1 MACKGSGVQIPS
13 APLKKLKFKELLVPK
28 VLTLPDKWN
37 ASDIPDLTG
46 KRFLITGAT
55 SGIGLSAATE
65 LARRNA
71 QVVITARSADKAR
84 DAIKKIG
91 PGLVDY
97 ILLDLTDLESVKRAA
112 ARVDRAFDVVVLNAG
127 VMATPFTKTVDGF
140 ELQMGTNHLGHF
152 AFAGLIKNQIKDR
165 LVVVS
170 SFAHKLG
177 NFGDN
182 SMDSIR
188 DICLGIG
195 KYQKW
200 KVYGASKLANLLF
213 VSEIERLRI
222 QNNWS
227 FIPIAV
233 HPGYADTNLQAVASQ
248 MRGAKIEEQITMK
261 INKIFAQPSSQGALP
276 TLAACVYPDLIGAS
290 FIGPNGFMQMRGTPK
305 LTRAKALAYDQTLA
319 KNLWQVSQELTK
331 VNWS

>member
-1 MACKGSGVQIPS
+1 VA
-13 APLKKLKFKELLVPK
+13 K
-28 VLTLPDKWN
+28 VLTIPDNWN
-37 ASDIPDLTG
+37 ASQMPDLTG

-55 SGIGLSAATE
+55 SGIGLAAATE

-71 QVVITARSADKAR
+71 NVVITARSVEKAR

-97 ILLDLTDLESVKRAA
+97 ILMDLTDLESVKRAA

-127 VMATPFTKTVDGF
+127 VMATPFTKTVDNF

-170 SFAHKLG
+170 SFAHKMG
-177 NFGDN
+177 SFGDN
-182 SMDSIR
+182 SQEAIR
-188 DICLGIG
+188 NLCLGIG

-200 KVYGASKLANLLF
+200 QVYGASKLANLLF

-222 QNNWS
+222 EKNWS
-227 FIPIAV
+227 FIPLAV
-233 HPGYADTNLQAVASQ
+233 HPGYSDTNLQAVASQ
-248 MRGAKIEEQITMK
+248 MRGAAAEEKITMM
-261 INKIFAQPSSQGALP
+261 INKILAQPASQGALP
-276 TLAACVYPDLIGAS
+276 TLAASVYPDLIGAS
-290 FIGPNGFMQMRGTPK
+290 FIGPNGFMEMRGTPK
-305 LTRAKALAYDQTLA
+305 LTRAKALAYDQLLA
-319 KNLWQVSQELTK
+319 KNLWQVSEELTK
-331 VNWS
+331 VSWS

>member
-1 MACKGSGVQIPS
+1 
-13 APLKKLKFKELLVPK
+13 VPK
-28 VLTLPDKWN
+28 VLTLPDNWS

-71 QVVITARSADKAR
+71 HVVITARSADKAR

-112 ARVDRAFDVVVLNAG
+112 VRVDRAFDVVVLNAG

-170 SFAHKLG
+170 SFAHKMG
-177 NFGDN
+177 SFGDN
-182 SMDSIR
+182 TIDSIR
-188 DICLGIG
+188 NICLGVG

-200 KVYGASKLANLLF
+200 QVYGASKLANLLF

-222 QNNWS
+222 QYNWS

-248 MRGAKIEEQITMK
+248 MRGAKLEEQITMK

-290 FIGPNGFMQMRGTPK
+290 FIGPNGFLEMRGAPK

-331 VNWS
+331 VSWF

>member
-1 MACKGSGVQIPS
+1 MA
-13 APLKKLKFKELLVPK
+13 K
-28 VLTLPDKWN
+28 VLTIPKNWS

-46 KRFLITGAT
+46 KRYLITGAT
-55 SGIGLSAATE
+55 SGIGLAAATE

-71 QVVITARSADKAR
+71 HVYITARTVEKAR

-97 ILLDLTDLESVKRAA
+97 LLMDLTDLDSVRKAA
-112 ARVDRAFDVVVLNAG
+112 ARVDKQFDVVVLNAG
-127 VMATPFTKTVDGF
+127 VMATPFSKTKDGF
-140 ELQMGTNHLGHF
+140 ELQLGTNHLGHF
-152 AFAGLIKNQIKDR
+152 AFAGLIKDQIKDR

-170 SFAHKLG
+170 SFAHKMG
-177 NFGDN
+177 SFGDN
-182 SMDSIR
+182 NQNTIKDML
-188 DICLGIG
+188 LGVG

-222 QNNWS
+222 ANNWS

-248 MRGAKIEEQITMK
+248 MRGAKTEEKITMA
-261 INKIFAQPSSQGALP
+261 INKLLAQPAAAGALP
-276 TLAACVYPDLIGAS
+276 TLAACVYPGLLGAS
-290 FIGPNGFMQMRGTPK
+290 FIGPDGFMQMRGNPK
-305 LTRAKALAYDQTLA
+305 LTRAKALAYDQVLA
-319 KNLWQVSQELTK
+319 KNLWQVSEELTK
-331 VNWS
+331 VSWS

>member
-1 MACKGSGVQIPS
+1 MV
-13 APLKKLKFKELLVPK
+13 K
-28 VLTLPDKWN
+28 VLTIPKNWS

-55 SGIGLSAATE
+55 SGIGLAAATE
-65 LARRNA
+65 LVRRNA
-71 QVVITARSADKAR
+71 HVYITARTVEKAR

-97 ILLDLTDLESVKRAA
+97 LLMDLTDLDSVRKAA
-112 ARVDRAFDVVVLNAG
+112 ARVDKQFDVVVLNAG
-127 VMATPFTKTVDGF
+127 VMATPFSKTKDGF
-140 ELQMGTNHLGHF
+140 ELQLGTNHLGHF
-152 AFAGLIKNQIKDR
+152 AFAGLIKDQIKDR

-170 SFAHKLG
+170 SFAHKMG
-177 NFGDN
+177 SFGDN
-182 SMDSIR
+182 NQNTIKDML
-188 DICLGIG
+188 LGVG

-222 QNNWS
+222 ANNWS

-248 MRGAKIEEQITMK
+248 MRGAKTEEKITMA
-261 INKIFAQPSSQGALP
+261 INKLLAQPASAGALP
-276 TLAACVYPDLIGAS
+276 TLAACVYPGLLGAS
-290 FIGPNGFMQMRGTPK
+290 FIGPDGFMQMRGNPK
-305 LTRAKALAYDQTLA
+305 LTRAKALAYDQVLA
-319 KNLWQVSQELTK
+319 KNLWQVSEELTK
-331 VNWS
+331 VSWS

>member
-1 MACKGSGVQIPS
+1 M
-13 APLKKLKFKELLVPK
+13 VPK
-28 VLTLPDKWN
+28 VLTFPDNWS

-55 SGIGLSAATE
+55 SGIGLAAATE

-71 QVVITARSADKAR
+71 HVVITARSAEKAR
-84 DAIKKIG
+84 EALKKIG

-112 ARVDRAFDVVVLNAG
+112 ARVDRPFDVVVLNAG

-170 SFAHKLG
+170 SFAHKMG

-182 SMDSIR
+182 TLDSIR
-188 DICLGIG
+188 NICLGVG

-200 KVYGASKLANLLF
+200 QVYGASKLANLLF
-213 VSEIERLRI
+213 VSELERLRM

-227 FIPIAV
+227 FTPLAV
-233 HPGYADTNLQAVASQ
+233 HPGYSDTNLQAVASQ
-248 MRGAKIEEQITMK
+248 MRGAAAEEKITMM
-261 INKIFAQPSSQGALP
+261 INKLLAQPASQGALP

-290 FIGPNGFMQMRGTPK
+290 FIGPNGFLEMRGTPK
-305 LTRAKALAYDQTLA
+305 LTRAKALAYDQVLA
-319 KNLWQVSQELTK
+319 KNLWQVSEELTK
-331 VNWS
+331 VSWS

>member
-1 MACKGSGVQIPS
+1 VSNVIAIPDNWS
-13 APLKKLKFKELLVPK
+13 A
-28 VLTLPDKWN
+28 T
-37 ASDIPDLTG
+37 DIPDLTG

-55 SGIGLSAATE
+55 SGIGLAAASE

-71 QVVITARSADKAR
+71 QVVITARSVEKAR
-84 DAIKKIG
+84 EAIKKIG

-97 ILLDLTDLESVKRAA
+97 LLMDLTDLDSVRKAA
-112 ARVDRAFDVVVLNAG
+112 ARVDKAFDVVVLNAG

-170 SFAHKLG
+170 SFAHKMG

-182 SMDSIR
+182 SIESIR
-188 DICLGIG
+188 NLCLGIG

-200 KVYGASKLANLLF
+200 PVYGATKLANLLF
-213 VSEIERLRI
+213 VAEVERLRI
-222 QNNWS
+222 ANNWS

-233 HPGYADTNLQAVASQ
+233 HPGYSDTNLQAVASQ
-248 MRGAKIEEQITMK
+248 MRGAAMEEKVTMA
-261 INKIFAQPSSQGALP
+261 INKVLAQSAKQGALP
-276 TLAACVYPDLIGAS
+276 TLAACVFPGLIGAS
-290 FIGPNGFMQMRGTPK
+290 FIGPNGFLEMRGTPK
-305 LTRAKALAYDQTLA
+305 LTRARALAYDQVLA
-319 KNLWQVSQELTK
+319 KNLWTVSEELTK
-331 VNWS
+331 VSWN

>member
-1 MACKGSGVQIPS
+1 MACKGSGVRLPS
-13 APLKKLKFKELLVPK
+13 APLFKQLSKGVKVPR
-28 VLTLPDKWN
+28 VSVLPDKWS

-46 KRFLITGAT
+46 KRYLITGAT
-55 SGIGLSAATE
+55 SGIGLAAATE

-71 QVVITARSADKAR
+71 HVVITARSAEKAR
-84 DAIKKIG
+84 EALKKIG

-97 ILLDLTDLESVKRAA
+97 ILLDLTDLESIKRAA
-112 ARVDRAFDVVVLNAG
+112 ARVDRPFEVVVLNAG

-170 SFAHKLG
+170 SFAHKMG

-182 SMDSIR
+182 TLASIKNL
-188 DICLGIG
+188 CLGIG

-200 KVYGASKLANLLF
+200 QVYGASKLANLLF
-213 VSEIERLRI
+213 VSEVERLRI
-222 QNNWS
+222 QNNWT
-227 FIPIAV
+227 FIPLAV
-233 HPGYADTNLQAVASQ
+233 HPGYSDTNLQAVASQ
-248 MRGAKIEEQITMK
+248 MRGAAAEEKITMMM
-261 INKIFAQPSSQGALP
+261 NKLLAQPASQGALP

-290 FIGPNGFMQMRGTPK
+290 FIGPNGFLEMRGYPK
-305 LTRAKALAYDQTLA
+305 LTRAKALAYDQVLA
-319 KNLWQVSQELTK
+319 KNLWQVSEELTK
-331 VNWS
+331 V

>member
-1 MACKGSGVQIPS
+1 MPNVLAIPNNWT
-13 APLKKLKFKELLVPK
+13 A
-28 VLTLPDKWN
+28 T
-37 ASDIPDLTG
+37 DIPDLTG

-55 SGIGLSAATE
+55 SGIGLAAASE

-71 QVVITARSADKAR
+71 QVVITARSVEKAR

-97 ILLDLTDLESVKRAA
+97 LLMDLTDLDSVRKAA

-127 VMATPFTKTVDGF
+127 IMATPFMKTTDGF

-170 SFAHKLG
+170 SFAHKMG
-177 NFGDN
+177 NFGDK
-182 SMDSIR
+182 SIVG
-188 DICLGIG
+188 IKNMCLGIG

-200 KVYGASKLANLLF
+200 PVYGSTKLANLLF
-213 VSEIERLRI
+213 VSELERLRI
-222 QNNWS
+222 ANNWS

-233 HPGYADTNLQAVASQ
+233 HPGYSDTNLQAVASQ
-248 MRGAKIEEQITMK
+248 MRGAAMEEKVTMA
-261 INKIFAQPSSQGALP
+261 INKVFAQPAKQGALP
-276 TLAACVYPDLIGAS
+276 TLAACVYPGLIGAS
-290 FIGPNGFMQMRGTPK
+290 FIGPNGFLEMRGTPK
-305 LTRAKALAYDQTLA
+305 LTRARALAYDQVLA
-319 KNLWQVSQELTK
+319 KNLWTVSEELTK
-331 VNWS
+331 VSWT

>member
-1 MACKGSGVQIPS
+1 M
-13 APLKKLKFKELLVPK
+13 
-28 VLTLPDKWN
+28 
-37 ASDIPDLTG
+37 PDLTG

-55 SGIGLSAATE
+55 SGIGLAAATE

-71 QVVITARSADKAR
+71 NVVITARSVEKAR

-97 ILLDLTDLESVKRAA
+97 ILMDLTDLESVKRAA

-127 VMATPFTKTVDGF
+127 VMATPFTKTVDNF

-170 SFAHKLG
+170 SFAHKMG
-177 NFGDN
+177 SFGDN
-182 SMDSIR
+182 SQEAIR
-188 DICLGIG
+188 NLCLGIG

-200 KVYGASKLANLLF
+200 QVYGASKLANLLF

-222 QNNWS
+222 EKNWS
-227 FIPIAV
+227 FIPLAV
-233 HPGYADTNLQAVASQ
+233 HPGYSDTNLQAVASQ
-248 MRGAKIEEQITMK
+248 MRGAATEEKITMM
-261 INKIFAQPSSQGALP
+261 INKILAQPASQGALP
-276 TLAACVYPDLIGAS
+276 TLAASVYPDLIGAS
-290 FIGPNGFMQMRGTPK
+290 FIGPNGFMEMRGTPK
-305 LTRAKALAYDQTLA
+305 LTRAKALAYDQLLA
-319 KNLWQVSQELTK
+319 KNLWQVSEELTK
-331 VNWS
+331 VSWS

>member
-1 MACKGSGVQIPS
+1 M
-13 APLKKLKFKELLVPK
+13 VPK
-28 VLTLPDKWN
+28 VLTFPDNWS

-46 KRFLITGAT
+46 KRYLITGAT
-55 SGIGLSAATE
+55 SGIGLAAATE

-71 QVVITARSADKAR
+71 HVVITARSAEKAR
-84 DAIKKIG
+84 EALKKIG

-112 ARVDRAFDVVVLNAG
+112 ARVDRPFDVVVLNAG

-170 SFAHKLG
+170 SFAHKMG

-182 SMDSIR
+182 TLDSIR
-188 DICLGIG
+188 NICLGVG

-200 KVYGASKLANLLF
+200 QVYGASKLANLLF
-213 VSEIERLRI
+213 VSEVERLRI

-227 FIPIAV
+227 FIPLAV
-233 HPGYADTNLQAVASQ
+233 HPGYSDTNLQAVASQ
-248 MRGAKIEEQITMK
+248 MRGAAAEEKITMM
-261 INKIFAQPSSQGALP
+261 INKVLAQPAAQGALP

-290 FIGPNGFMQMRGTPK
+290 FIGPNGFLEMRGTPK
-305 LTRAKALAYDQTLA
+305 LTRAKALAYDQVLA
-319 KNLWQVSQELTK
+319 KNLWQVSEELTK
-331 VNWS
+331 VSWS

>member
-1 MACKGSGVQIPS
+1 MA
-13 APLKKLKFKELLVPK
+13 K
-28 VLTLPDKWN
+28 VLTIPDNWN
-37 ASDIPDLTG
+37 ASQMPDLTG

-55 SGIGLSAATE
+55 SGIGLAAATE

-71 QVVITARSADKAR
+71 NVVITARSVEKAR

-97 ILLDLTDLESVKRAA
+97 ILMDLTDLESVKRAA

-127 VMATPFTKTVDGF
+127 VMATPFTKTGDNF

-170 SFAHKLG
+170 SFAHKMG
-177 NFGDN
+177 SFGDN
-182 SMDSIR
+182 SQETIR
-188 DICLGIG
+188 NLCLGIG

-200 KVYGASKLANLLF
+200 QVYGASKLANLLF

-222 QNNWS
+222 EKNWS
-227 FIPIAV
+227 FIPLAV
-233 HPGYADTNLQAVASQ
+233 HPGYSDTNLQAVASQ
-248 MRGAKIEEQITMK
+248 MRGAAAEEKITMM
-261 INKIFAQPSSQGALP
+261 INKILAQPASEGALP
-276 TLAACVYPDLIGAS
+276 TLAASVYPDLIGAS
-290 FIGPNGFMQMRGTPK
+290 FIGPNGFMEMRGTPK
-305 LTRAKALAYDQTLA
+305 LTRAKALAYDQLLA
-319 KNLWQVSQELTK
+319 KNLWQVSEELTK
-331 VNWS
+331 VSWS

>member
-1 MACKGSGVQIPS
+1 MA
-13 APLKKLKFKELLVPK
+13 K
-28 VLTLPDKWN
+28 VLTIPDNWN
-37 ASDIPDLTG
+37 ASQMPDLTG

-55 SGIGLSAATE
+55 SGIGLAAATE

-71 QVVITARSADKAR
+71 NVVITARSVEKAR

-97 ILLDLTDLESVKRAA
+97 ILMDLTDLESVKRAA

-127 VMATPFTKTVDGF
+127 VMATPFTKTVDNF

-170 SFAHKLG
+170 SFAHKMG
-177 NFGDN
+177 SFGDN
-182 SMDSIR
+182 SQETTR
-188 DICLGIG
+188 NLCLGIG

-200 KVYGASKLANLLF
+200 QVYGASKLANLLF

-222 QNNWS
+222 EKNWS
-227 FIPIAV
+227 FIPLAV
-233 HPGYADTNLQAVASQ
+233 HPGYSDTNLQAVASQ
-248 MRGAKIEEQITMK
+248 MRGAAAEEKITMMM
-261 INKIFAQPSSQGALP
+261 NKILAQPASQGALP

-290 FIGPNGFMQMRGTPK
+290 FIGPNGFLQMRGTPK
-305 LTRAKALAYDQTLA
+305 LTRAKALAYDQLLA
-319 KNLWQVSQELTK
+319 KNLWQVSEELTK
-331 VNWS
+331 VSWS

>member
-1 MACKGSGVQIPS
+1 MSNAIAIPDNWT
-13 APLKKLKFKELLVPK
+13 A
-28 VLTLPDKWN
+28 T
-37 ASDIPDLTG
+37 DIPDLTG

-55 SGIGLSAATE
+55 SGIGLAAASE

-71 QVVITARSADKAR
+71 QVVITARSVEKAR
-84 DAIKKIG
+84 EAIKKIG

-97 ILLDLTDLESVKRAA
+97 LLMDLTDLDSVRKAA

-127 VMATPFTKTVDGF
+127 VMATPFMKTTDGF

-170 SFAHKLG
+170 SFAHKMG

-182 SMDSIR
+182 SIESIR
-188 DICLGIG
+188 NLCLGIG

-200 KVYGASKLANLLF
+200 PVYGATKLANLLF
-213 VSEIERLRI
+213 VAEVERLRI
-222 QNNWS
+222 ANNWS

-233 HPGYADTNLQAVASQ
+233 HPGYSDTNLQAVASQ
-248 MRGAKIEEQITMK
+248 MRGAAMEEKVTMA
-261 INKIFAQPSSQGALP
+261 INKVLAQPAKQGALP
-276 TLAACVYPDLIGAS
+276 TLAACVYPGLIGAS
-290 FIGPNGFMQMRGTPK
+290 FIGPNGFLEMRGTPK
-305 LTRAKALAYDQTLA
+305 LTRARALAYDQVLA
-319 KNLWQVSQELTK
+319 KNLWTVSEELTK
-331 VNWS
+331 VSWT

>member
-1 MACKGSGVQIPS
+1 MA
-13 APLKKLKFKELLVPK
+13 K
-28 VLTLPDKWN
+28 VLTIPDNWN
-37 ASDIPDLTG
+37 ASNMPDLTG

-55 SGIGLSAATE
+55 SGIGLAAATE

-71 QVVITARSADKAR
+71 NVVITARSVEKAR

-97 ILLDLTDLESVKRAA
+97 ILMDLTDLESVKRAA

-127 VMATPFTKTVDGF
+127 VMATPFTKTVDNF

-170 SFAHKLG
+170 SFAHNMG
-177 NFGDN
+177 SFGDN
-182 SMDSIR
+182 SQDAIR
-188 DICLGIG
+188 NLCLGIG

-200 KVYGASKLANLLF
+200 QVYGASKLANLLF

-222 QNNWS
+222 EKNWS
-227 FIPIAV
+227 FIPLAV

-248 MRGAKIEEQITMK
+248 MRGAAAEEKITMMM
-261 INKIFAQPSSQGALP
+261 NKILAQPASQGALP

-290 FIGPNGFMQMRGTPK
+290 FIGPNGFLQMRGTPK
-305 LTRAKALAYDQTLA
+305 LTRAKALAYDQLLA
-319 KNLWQVSQELTK
+319 KNLWQVSEELTK
-331 VNWS
+331 VSWS

>member
-1 MACKGSGVQIPS
+1 M
-13 APLKKLKFKELLVPK
+13 
-28 VLTLPDKWN
+28 
-37 ASDIPDLTG
+37 PDLTG

-71 QVVITARSADKAR
+71 HVVITARNADKAR

-188 DICLGIG
+188 NICLGIG

-200 KVYGASKLANLLF
+200 QVYGASKLANLLF

-261 INKIFAQPSSQGALP
+261 INKVFAQPSSQGALP
-276 TLAACVYPDLIGAS
+276 TLAGCVYPDLIGAS
-290 FIGPNGFMQMRGTPK
+290 FIGPNGFLEMRGTPK

-331 VNWS
+331 VSWS

>member
-1 MACKGSGVQIPS
+1 MA
-13 APLKKLKFKELLVPK
+13 K
-28 VLTLPDKWN
+28 VLTIPDNWN
-37 ASDIPDLTG
+37 ASQMPDLTG

-55 SGIGLSAATE
+55 SGIGLAAATE

-71 QVVITARSADKAR
+71 NVVVTARSVEKAR

-97 ILLDLTDLESVKRAA
+97 ILMDLTDLESVKRAA

-127 VMATPFTKTVDGF
+127 VMATPFTKTVDNF

-170 SFAHKLG
+170 SFAHKMG

-182 SMDSIR
+182 SLDAIR
-188 DICLGIG
+188 NLCLGIG

-200 KVYGASKLANLLF
+200 QVYGASKLANLLF

-222 QNNWS
+222 EKNWS
-227 FIPIAV
+227 FIPLAV
-233 HPGYADTNLQAVASQ
+233 HPGYSDTNLQAVASQ
-248 MRGAKIEEQITMK
+248 MRGAAAEEKITMMM
-261 INKIFAQPSSQGALP
+261 NKILAQPASQGALP

-305 LTRAKALAYDQTLA
+305 STRAKALAYDQLLA
-319 KNLWQVSQELTK
+319 KNLWQVSEELTK
-331 VNWS
+331 VSWS

>member
-1 MACKGSGVQIPS
+1 MV
-13 APLKKLKFKELLVPK
+13 K
-28 VLTLPDKWN
+28 VLTIPDNWGAK
-37 ASDIPDLTG
+37 DMPDLTG

-55 SGIGLSAATE
+55 SGIGLAAATE

-71 QVVITARSADKAR
+71 HVYITARSVEKAR

-97 ILLDLTDLESVKRAA
+97 LLMDLTDLDSVRKAA
-112 ARVDRAFDVVVLNAG
+112 ARVDKQFDVVVLNAG
-127 VMATPFTKTVDGF
+127 VMATPFTKTTDGF

-170 SFAHKLG
+170 SFAHKMG
-177 NFGDN
+177 SFGDN
-182 SMDSIR
+182 NLETIR
-188 DICLGIG
+188 NICLGIG

-200 KVYGASKLANLLF
+200 QVYGASKLANLLF
-213 VSEIERLRI
+213 VAEVERLRI

-233 HPGYADTNLQAVASQ
+233 HPGYSDTNLQAVASQ
-248 MRGAKIEEQITMK
+248 MRGAAMEEKITMA
-261 INKIFAQPSSQGALP
+261 INKVLAQPASQGALP
-276 TLAACVYPDLIGAS
+276 TLAACVFPDLIGAS
-290 FIGPNGFMQMRGTPK
+290 FIGPNGFLEMRGTPK
-305 LTRAKALAYDQTLA
+305 LTRAKALAYDKSLA
-319 KNLWQVSQELTK
+319 KNLWQVSEELTK
-331 VNWS
+331 VGW

>member
-1 MACKGSGVQIPS
+1 MA
-13 APLKKLKFKELLVPK
+13 K
-28 VLTLPDKWN
+28 VLTIPDNWN
-37 ASDIPDLTG
+37 ASQMPDLTG

-55 SGIGLSAATE
+55 SGIGLAAATE

-71 QVVITARSADKAR
+71 NVVITARSVEKAR
-84 DAIKKIG
+84 DAIKNIG

-97 ILLDLTDLESVKRAA
+97 ILMDLTDLESVKRAA

-127 VMATPFTKTVDGF
+127 VMATPFTKTVDNF

-170 SFAHKLG
+170 SFAHKMG

-182 SMDSIR
+182 SLDAIR
-188 DICLGIG
+188 NLCLGIG

-200 KVYGASKLANLLF
+200 QVYGASKLANLLF

-222 QNNWS
+222 EKNWS
-227 FIPIAV
+227 FIPLAV
-233 HPGYADTNLQAVASQ
+233 HPGYSDTNLQAVASQ
-248 MRGAKIEEQITMK
+248 MRGAATEEKITMM
-261 INKIFAQPSSQGALP
+261 INKILAQPASQGALP
-276 TLAACVYPDLIGAS
+276 TLAACVYPNLIGAS
-290 FIGPNGFMQMRGTPK
+290 FIGPNGFMEMRGTPK
-305 LTRAKALAYDQTLA
+305 LTRAKALAYDQLLA
-319 KNLWQVSQELTK
+319 KNLWQVSEELTK
-331 VNWS
+331 VSWS

>member
-1 MACKGSGVQIPS
+1 
-13 APLKKLKFKELLVPK
+13 VPK

-37 ASDIPDLTG
+37 ASAMPDLTG

-71 QVVITARSADKAR
+71 HVVITARNADKAR

-177 NFGDN
+177 IFGDN
-182 SMDSIR
+182 SMDAIR
-188 DICLGIG
+188 NICLGIG

-200 KVYGASKLANLLF
+200 QVYGASKLANLLF

-261 INKIFAQPSSQGALP
+261 INKVFAQPSSQGALP
-276 TLAACVYPDLIGAS
+276 TLAASVYPDLIGAS
-290 FIGPNGFMQMRGTPK
+290 FIGPNGFLEMRGTPK

-331 VNWS
+331 VSWA

>member
-1 MACKGSGVQIPS
+1 MSNAIAIPDNWT
-13 APLKKLKFKELLVPK
+13 A
-28 VLTLPDKWN
+28 T
-37 ASDIPDLTG
+37 DIPDLTG

-55 SGIGLSAATE
+55 SGIGLAAASE

-71 QVVITARSADKAR
+71 QVVITARSVEKAR
-84 DAIKKIG
+84 EAIKKIG

-97 ILLDLTDLESVKRAA
+97 LLMDLTDLDSVRKAA

-127 VMATPFTKTVDGF
+127 VMATPFMKTTDGF

-170 SFAHKLG
+170 SFAHKMG

-182 SMDSIR
+182 SIDSIKNM
-188 DICLGIG
+188 CLGIG

-200 KVYGASKLANLLF
+200 PVYGATKLANLLF
-213 VSEIERLRI
+213 VAEVERLRI
-222 QNNWS
+222 ANNWS

-233 HPGYADTNLQAVASQ
+233 HPGYSDTNLQAVASQ
-248 MRGAKIEEQITMK
+248 MRGAAMEEKVTMA
-261 INKIFAQPSSQGALP
+261 INKVLAQPAKQGALP
-276 TLAACVYPDLIGAS
+276 TLAACVYPGLIGAS
-290 FIGPNGFMQMRGTPK
+290 FIGPNGFLEMRGTPK
-305 LTRAKALAYDQTLA
+305 LTRARALAYDQVLA
-319 KNLWQVSQELTK
+319 KNLWTVSEELTK
-331 VNWS
+331 VSWN

>member
-1 MACKGSGVQIPS
+1 MA
-13 APLKKLKFKELLVPK
+13 K
-28 VLTLPDKWN
+28 VLTIPENWN
-37 ASDIPDLTG
+37 ASQMPDLTG

-55 SGIGLSAATE
+55 SGIGLAAATE

-71 QVVITARSADKAR
+71 NVVITARSSEKAR

-97 ILLDLTDLESVKRAA
+97 ILMDLTELESVKRAA

-127 VMATPFTKTVDGF
+127 VMATPFTKTVDNF

-152 AFAGLIKNQIKDR
+152 AFAGLIKDQIKDR

-177 NFGDN
+177 SFGDN
-182 SMDSIR
+182 SQEAIR
-188 DICLGIG
+188 NLCLGIG

-200 KVYGASKLANLLF
+200 QVYGASKLANLLF

-222 QNNWS
+222 EKNWS
-227 FIPIAV
+227 FIPLAV
-233 HPGYADTNLQAVASQ
+233 HPGYSDTNLQAVASQ
-248 MRGAKIEEQITMK
+248 MRGAAAEEKIPMM
-261 INKIFAQPSSQGALP
+261 INKILAQPASQGALP
-276 TLAACVYPDLIGAS
+276 TLAASVYPDLIGAS
-290 FIGPNGFMQMRGTPK
+290 FIGPNGFMEMRGTPK
-305 LTRAKALAYDQTLA
+305 LTRAKALAYDQLLA
-319 KNLWQVSQELTK
+319 KNLWQVSEELTK
-331 VNWS
+331 VSWS

>member
-1 MACKGSGVQIPS
+1 
-13 APLKKLKFKELLVPK
+13 VPK
-28 VLTLPDKWN
+28 VSTLPDNWS

-71 QVVITARSADKAR
+71 HVVITARSADKAR

-165 LVVVS
+165 LVAVS
-170 SFAHKLG
+170 SFAHKMG
-177 NFGDN
+177 SFGDN
-182 SMDSIR
+182 TIDSIR
-188 DICLGIG
+188 NICLGVG

-200 KVYGASKLANLLF
+200 QVYGASKLANLLF

-222 QNNWS
+222 QYNWS

-248 MRGAKIEEQITMK
+248 MRGAKLEEQITMK

-290 FIGPNGFMQMRGTPK
+290 FIGPNGFLEMRGAPK

-331 VNWS
+331 VSWF

>member
-1 MACKGSGVQIPS
+1 MA
-13 APLKKLKFKELLVPK
+13 K
-28 VLTLPDKWN
+28 VLTIPDNWN
-37 ASDIPDLTG
+37 ASQMPDLTG

-55 SGIGLSAATE
+55 SGIGLAAATE

-71 QVVITARSADKAR
+71 NVVITARSVEKAR

-97 ILLDLTDLESVKRAA
+97 ILMDLTDLESVKRAA

-127 VMATPFTKTVDGF
+127 VMATPFTKTVDNF

-170 SFAHKLG
+170 SFAHKMG

-182 SMDSIR
+182 SLDAIR
-188 DICLGIG
+188 NLCLGIG

-200 KVYGASKLANLLF
+200 QVYGASKLANLLF

-222 QNNWS
+222 EKNWS
-227 FIPIAV
+227 FIPLAV
-233 HPGYADTNLQAVASQ
+233 HPGYSDTNLQAVASQ
-248 MRGAKIEEQITMK
+248 MRGAAAEEKITMMM
-261 INKIFAQPSSQGALP
+261 NKILAQPASQGALP

-290 FIGPNGFMQMRGTPK
+290 FIGPNGFMEMRGTPK
-305 LTRAKALAYDQTLA
+305 LTRAKALAYDQLLA
-319 KNLWQVSQELTK
+319 KNLWQVSEELTK
-331 VNWS
+331 VSWS

>member
-1 MACKGSGVQIPS
+1 
-13 APLKKLKFKELLVPK
+13 VPK
-28 VLTLPDKWN
+28 VSTLPDNWS

-71 QVVITARSADKAR
+71 HVVITARSADKAR

-170 SFAHKLG
+170 SFAHKMG
-177 NFGDN
+177 SFGDN
-182 SMDSIR
+182 TIDTIR
-188 DICLGIG
+188 NICLGVG

-200 KVYGASKLANLLF
+200 QVYGASKLANLLF

-248 MRGAKIEEQITMK
+248 MRGAKLEEQITMK

-290 FIGPNGFMQMRGTPK
+290 FIGPNGFLEMRGAPK

-331 VNWS
+331 VSWF

>member
-1 MACKGSGVQIPS
+1 MA
-13 APLKKLKFKELLVPK
+13 K
-28 VLTLPDKWN
+28 VLTIPDNWN
-37 ASDIPDLTG
+37 ASQMPDLTG

-55 SGIGLSAATE
+55 SGIGLAAATE

-71 QVVITARSADKAR
+71 NVVITARSVEKAR

-97 ILLDLTDLESVKRAA
+97 ILMDLTDLESVKRAA

-127 VMATPFTKTVDGF
+127 VMATPFTKTVDNF

-170 SFAHKLG
+170 SFAHKMG

-182 SMDSIR
+182 SQETIR
-188 DICLGIG
+188 NLCLGIG

-200 KVYGASKLANLLF
+200 QVYGASKLANLLF

-222 QNNWS
+222 EKNWS
-227 FIPIAV
+227 FIPLAV
-233 HPGYADTNLQAVASQ
+233 HPGYSDTNLQAVASQ
-248 MRGAKIEEQITMK
+248 MRGAAAEEKITMMM
-261 INKIFAQPSSQGALP
+261 NKILAQPASQGALP

-305 LTRAKALAYDQTLA
+305 LTRAKALAYDQLLA
-319 KNLWQVSQELTK
+319 KNLWQVSEELTK
-331 VNWS
+331 VSWS

>member
-1 MACKGSGVQIPS
+1 M
-13 APLKKLKFKELLVPK
+13 VPK
-28 VLTLPDKWN
+28 VLTFPDNWS

-46 KRFLITGAT
+46 KRYLITGAT
-55 SGIGLSAATE
+55 SGIGLAAATE

-71 QVVITARSADKAR
+71 HVVITARSVEKAR
-84 DAIKKIG
+84 EALKKIG

-112 ARVDRAFDVVVLNAG
+112 ARVDRPFDVVVLNAG

-170 SFAHKLG
+170 SFAHKMG

-182 SMDSIR
+182 TLESIR
-188 DICLGIG
+188 NICLGVG

-200 KVYGASKLANLLF
+200 QVYGASKLANLLF
-213 VSEIERLRI
+213 VSELERLRI

-227 FIPIAV
+227 FIPLAV
-233 HPGYADTNLQAVASQ
+233 HPGYSDTNLQAVASQ
-248 MRGAKIEEQITMK
+248 MRGAAAEEKITMM
-261 INKIFAQPSSQGALP
+261 INKVLAQPASQGALP

-290 FIGPNGFMQMRGTPK
+290 FIGPNGFLEMRGTPK
-305 LTRAKALAYDQTLA
+305 LTRAKALAYDQVLA
-319 KNLWQVSQELTK
+319 KNLWQVSEELTK
-331 VNWS
+331 VSWS

>member
-1 MACKGSGVQIPS
+1 MA
-13 APLKKLKFKELLVPK
+13 K
-28 VLTLPDKWN
+28 VLTIPKNWS

-55 SGIGLSAATE
+55 SGIGLAAATE

-71 QVVITARSADKAR
+71 HVYITARTVEKAR

-97 ILLDLTDLESVKRAA
+97 LLMDLTDLDSVRKAA
-112 ARVDRAFDVVVLNAG
+112 ARVDKQFDVVVLNAG
-127 VMATPFTKTVDGF
+127 VMATPFSKTKDGF
-140 ELQMGTNHLGHF
+140 ELQLGTNHLGHF
-152 AFAGLIKNQIKDR
+152 AFAGLIKDQIKDR

-170 SFAHKLG
+170 SFAHKMG
-177 NFGDN
+177 SFGDN
-182 SMDSIR
+182 NQNTIKDML
-188 DICLGIG
+188 LGVG

-222 QNNWS
+222 ANNWS

-233 HPGYADTNLQAVASQ
+233 HPGHADTNLQAVASQ
-248 MRGAKIEEQITMK
+248 MRGAKTEEKITMA
-261 INKIFAQPSSQGALP
+261 INKLLAQPASAGALP
-276 TLAACVYPDLIGAS
+276 TLAACVYPGLLGAS
-290 FIGPNGFMQMRGTPK
+290 FIGPDGFMQMRGNPK
-305 LTRAKALAYDQTLA
+305 LTRAKALAYDQVLA
-319 KNLWQVSQELTK
+319 KNLWQVSEELTK
-331 VNWS
+331 VSWS

>member
-1 MACKGSGVQIPS
+1 M
-13 APLKKLKFKELLVPK
+13 PK
-28 VLTLPDKWN
+28 VLTFPDNWS

-46 KRFLITGAT
+46 KRYLITGAT
-55 SGIGLSAATE
+55 SGIGLAAATE

-71 QVVITARSADKAR
+71 HVVITARSAEKVREAL
-84 DAIKKIG
+84 KKIG

-112 ARVDRAFDVVVLNAG
+112 ARVDRPFDVVVLNAG

-170 SFAHKLG
+170 SFAHKMG

-182 SMDSIR
+182 TLESIR
-188 DICLGIG
+188 NICLGVG

-200 KVYGASKLANLLF
+200 QVYGASKLANLLF
-213 VSEIERLRI
+213 VSELERLRI

-227 FIPIAV
+227 VIPLAV
-233 HPGYADTNLQAVASQ
+233 HPGYSDTNLQAVASQ
-248 MRGAKIEEQITMK
+248 MRGAAAEEKITMM
-261 INKIFAQPSSQGALP
+261 INKVLAQPASQGALP

-290 FIGPNGFMQMRGTPK
+290 FIGPNGFLEMRGTPK
-305 LTRAKALAYDQTLA
+305 LTRAKALAYDQVLA
-319 KNLWQVSQELTK
+319 KNLWQVSEELTK
-331 VNWS
+331 VSWS

>member
-1 MACKGSGVQIPS
+1 M
-13 APLKKLKFKELLVPK
+13 PK

-37 ASDIPDLTG
+37 ASDMPDLTG

-71 QVVITARSADKAR
+71 HVVITARNADKAR

-182 SMDSIR
+182 SMYAIR
-188 DICLGIG
+188 NICLGIG

-200 KVYGASKLANLLF
+200 QVYGASKLANLLF
-213 VSEIERLRI
+213 ISEIERLRI

-248 MRGAKIEEQITMK
+248 MRGAKVEEQITMK

-290 FIGPNGFMQMRGTPK
+290 FIGPNGFMQMRGTPR

-331 VNWS
+331 VSWS

>member
-1 MACKGSGVQIPS
+1 VA
-13 APLKKLKFKELLVPK
+13 K
-28 VLTLPDKWN
+28 VLTIPDNWN
-37 ASDIPDLTG
+37 ASQMPDLTG

-55 SGIGLSAATE
+55 SGIGLAAATE

-71 QVVITARSADKAR
+71 NVVITARSVEKAR

-97 ILLDLTDLESVKRAA
+97 ILMDLTDLESVKRAA

-127 VMATPFTKTVDGF
+127 VMATPFTKTVDNF

-170 SFAHKLG
+170 SFAHKMG

-182 SMDSIR
+182 SQEAIR
-188 DICLGIG
+188 NLCLGIG

-200 KVYGASKLANLLF
+200 QVYGASKLANLLF

-222 QNNWS
+222 EKNWS
-227 FIPIAV
+227 FIPLAV
-233 HPGYADTNLQAVASQ
+233 HPGYSDTNLQAVASQ
-248 MRGAKIEEQITMK
+248 MRGAAAEEKITMMM
-261 INKIFAQPSSQGALP
+261 NKILAQPASQGALP

-290 FIGPNGFMQMRGTPK
+290 FIGPNGFLQMRGTPK
-305 LTRAKALAYDQTLA
+305 LTRAKALAYDQLLA
-319 KNLWQVSQELTK
+319 KNLWQVSEELTK
-331 VNWS
+331 VSWS

>member
-1 MACKGSGVQIPS
+1 MA
-13 APLKKLKFKELLVPK
+13 K
-28 VLTLPDKWN
+28 VLTIPENWN
-37 ASDIPDLTG
+37 ASQMPDLTG

-55 SGIGLSAATE
+55 SGIGLAAATE

-71 QVVITARSADKAR
+71 NVVITARSVEKAR

-97 ILLDLTDLESVKRAA
+97 ILMDLTDLESVKRAA

-127 VMATPFTKTVDGF
+127 VMATPFTKTVDNF

-170 SFAHKLG
+170 SFAHKMG

-182 SMDSIR
+182 SQETIR
-188 DICLGIG
+188 NLCLGIG

-200 KVYGASKLANLLF
+200 QVYGASKLANLLF

-222 QNNWS
+222 EKNWS
-227 FIPIAV
+227 FIPLAV
-233 HPGYADTNLQAVASQ
+233 HPGYSDTNLQAVASQ
-248 MRGAKIEEQITMK
+248 MRGAAAEEKITMMM
-261 INKIFAQPSSQGALP
+261 NKILAQPASQGALP

-290 FIGPNGFMQMRGTPK
+290 FIGPNGFMEMRGTPK
-305 LTRAKALAYDQTLA
+305 LTRAKALAYDQLLA
-319 KNLWQVSQELTK
+319 KNLWQVSEELTK
-331 VNWS
+331 VSWS

>member
-1 MACKGSGVQIPS
+1 MA
-13 APLKKLKFKELLVPK
+13 K
-28 VLTLPDKWN
+28 VLTIPDNWN
-37 ASDIPDLTG
+37 ASQMPDLTG

-55 SGIGLSAATE
+55 SGIGLAAATE

-71 QVVITARSADKAR
+71 NVVITARSVGKAR

-97 ILLDLTDLESVKRAA
+97 ILMDLTDLESVKRAA

-127 VMATPFTKTVDGF
+127 VMATPFTKTVDNF

-152 AFAGLIKNQIKDR
+152 AFTGLIKNQIKDR

-170 SFAHKLG
+170 SFAHKMG

-182 SMDSIR
+182 SLDAIR
-188 DICLGIG
+188 NLCLGIG

-200 KVYGASKLANLLF
+200 QVYGASKLANLLF

-222 QNNWS
+222 EKNWS
-227 FIPIAV
+227 FIPLAV
-233 HPGYADTNLQAVASQ
+233 HPGYSDTNLQAVASQ
-248 MRGAKIEEQITMK
+248 MRGAAAEEKITMMM
-261 INKIFAQPSSQGALP
+261 NKILAQPASQGALP

-290 FIGPNGFMQMRGTPK
+290 FIGPNGFMEMRGTPK
-305 LTRAKALAYDQTLA
+305 LTRAKALAYDQLLA
-319 KNLWQVSQELTK
+319 KNLWQVSEELTK
-331 VNWS
+331 VSWS